1 MKRKTARRLKIAGAL
16 VLALALFTIMALVTL
31 SSPWFH
37 EKVRQRIVA
46 ELERVTGGTAIVG
59 SWVFNWQ
66 LLTVEFSDLTLHGSE
81 PANVPPLVRARSI
94 KVGLKII
101 SFWKR
106 NVDIESLLIVEPQVN
121 LIVAADGSTN
131 IPAPKIMRQ
140 TGKVGFEPLLD
151 WKIAKF
157 TFENGTL
164 LLAETKHDISARG
177 ENLQAKFSYDF
188 SGPRY
193 KGQLSMQP
201 LRFNARGIAPFDTDV
216 YLVLGLEKNR
226 IEVSSAKF
234 DLQRSQ
240 VEATGVIEDLSSP
253 KAAFQFTGHLA
264 ADQAAPILRIRGVTR
279 GMIELAGGSFHYNS
293 ATDYT
298 IASSVR
304 ARDLDVLQDG
314 IRFSGVRATSMMRL
328 NSRGMKLTSLV
339 VDVLGG
345 RFIGE
350 ADFPELRRFV
360 LNGTAQSIPI
370 QQALNA
376 FAPQLPPA
384 GKKTWSGVA
393 TGPVRVEGNLGGGPI
408 IASANVSIAPAP
420 GGIPV
425 QGSVDGRYD
434 GRSRT
439 LSLGKSYVVTP
450 AGRLD
455 VTGALGEQVQVQAAS
470 TNLDEL
476 LPVINAF
483 SKSPVN
489 SLPVQLKNGKATFT
503 GTVTG
508 KLSSPQIAG
517 AVTATSFTFS
527 GIDFDSFAGQVKLD
541 ESSLNVQDGKL
552 ARGGARPQI
561 SGSVGMTDWKIQPA
575 SPITAAATLSGG
587 EISELL
593 TLAGQK
599 QIPVRGG
606 LAVSARI
613 SGTVES
619 PRATADITVTTGVAY
634 DEPFDR
640 LQASVEYSPQL
651 LAVRQ
656 VRLVAGPAQI
666 TGSASFEPTRP
677 GSGMAQFRD
686 GRLVFQVTTNDMSVQ
701 RFRFLRRQR
710 PDIMGVVRTSFQG
723 AATLHDRGAGRSPET
738 LLTSLNGDLMTQG
751 LRLDNRSIGNVKATA
766 KTEASV
772 LKVQV
777 DSNFLNSNLV
787 ATGQWRLVPGYPG
800 EASAHF
806 SEVSLGMVREWL
818 AKPGERTALNFDGSA
833 EGAVTIAGPALD
845 PREWKAS
852 AQLSKVEIHPQ
863 EQGAVAT
870 PRFSLRNEGLVSLT
884 MEKSIL
890 TVASAHFTGPLTD
903 VRVTGTALIQPKP
916 SLDLRLNGDV
926 NLAVA
931 RNFTRDIETEGAAKI
946 NASVRGPLDQPQVNG
961 RLDVS
966 NGSLHFPDIT
976 TGLSGASGAILFSG
990 SQANIL
996 DFSGLVGGGKVDVS
1010 GVVGYAGG
1018 EVSYHVDVT
1027 ATDVRVRYPEGAS
1040 TSADAELSLRG
1051 TSQRSTL
1058 SGSISVLRTGFN
1070 PRTDFSSILGKA
1082 TEPVRTP
1089 SARAGPL
1096 SSMHFD
1102 VRIETAP
1109 DISFESSFAQDI
1121 QVEGNLRLQG
1131 TPYNPVLLGRLNITQ
1146 GDINFFGTRYTINQ
1160 GSVTFANPVKMEP
1173 VLNVDLETRVQGI
1186 DVILTV
1192 SGPINKLNVTPRSDP
1207 PLEMSQVLALLAT
1220 GSSRSSDPT
1229 LAARQTVAN
1238 QGFTQLGASALIG
1251 QVVANPVS
1259 SRLQRF
1265 FGVSRLKIDPQLNG
1279 VENNPQ
1285 ARLTLEQQVAKNL
1298 TFTYITNLS
1307 SSNQQIVRVEWALNR
1322 RWSLIAVRDENGLF
1336 GLDFLYKKSFK

>member
-16 VLALALFTIMALVTL
+16 VLVFALLTTIAVLTL
-31 SSPWFH
+31 RSPWFH
-37 EKVRQRIVA
+37 EQVRQRIVA
-46 ELERVTGGTAIVG
+46 ELERVTGGTATLG

-66 LLTVEFSDLTLHGSE
+66 LLTAEFNDLTLHGSE
-81 PANVPPLVRARSI
+81 PANVPPLLRARSI

-106 NVDIESLLIVEPQVN
+106 NVDIESLLIVEPLVN

-131 IPAPKIMRQ
+131 IPAPKIMRR
-140 TGKVGFEPLLD
+140 TGKVGLEPLLD
-151 WKIAKF
+151 WKIGKF
-157 TFENGTL
+157 TLENGTL
-164 LLAETKHDISARG
+164 LFAETKRDISARG

-201 LRFNARGIAPFDTDV
+201 LRINARGISPLDTDV

-226 IEVSSAKF
+226 IEFSSAKF
-234 DLQRSQ
+234 DLRRSHL
-240 VEATGVIEDLSSP
+240 EATGAIENLSSP
-253 KAAFQFTGHLA
+253 KGAFQFTAHLA
-264 ADQAAPILRIRGVTR
+264 VEQAAPLFRIRGPKR
-279 GMIELAGGSFHYNS
+279 GTIELAGSFHYNNAS
-293 ATDYT
+293 DYT
-298 IASSVR
+298 VVSSVR
-304 ARDLDVLQDG
+304 ARDLDVQQDG
-314 IRFSGVRATSMMRL
+314 IRVSDVRATSRL
-328 NSRGMKLTSLV
+328 HLNPRGMKLSALV
-339 VDVLGG
+339 VDILGG
-345 RFIGE
+345 RFTGE
-350 ADFPELRRFV
+350 ADFPELRRFIV
-360 LNGTAQSIPI
+360 SGNAQGIPI
-370 QQALNA
+370 QQALNT

-393 TGPVRVEGNLGGGPI
+393 TGPVRVEGDLRGGPVM
-408 IASANVSIAPAP
+408 ASANVAISPAP

-425 QGSVDGRYD
+425 QGAVDGRYD

-455 VTGALGEQVQVQAAS
+455 VTGVLGQQVQVQAVS
-470 TNLDEL
+470 TNLEEL

-483 SKSPVN
+483 SKSPLN
-489 SLPVQLKNGKATFT
+489 SLPVQLKNGKAMFT
-503 GTVTG
+503 GTVSG
-508 KLSSPQIAG
+508 KLSSPQIVG
-517 AVTATSFTFS
+517 AVTATSFTYA
-527 GIDFDSFAGQVKLD
+527 GIDFDSFAGQLNLN
-541 ESSLNVQDGKL
+541 ESSLNLRDGRL
-552 ARGGARPQI
+552 ARGSARAQIAGALGMINWKPQP
-561 SGSVGMTDWKIQPA
+561 SSQ
-575 SPITAAATLSGG
+575 ITATGTLSGA

-593 TLAGQK
+593 ALAGQK
-599 QIPVRGG
+599 QVPVRGG
-606 LAVSARI
+606 LAVSARVN
-613 SGTVES
+613 GTVES
-619 PRATADITVTTGVAY
+619 PTGNADITVTAGVAY

-640 LQASVEYSPQL
+640 LQATLEYSRQL
-651 LAVRQ
+651 IAVRQ
-656 VRLVAGPAQI
+656 VRLTAGPAQI
-666 TGSASFEPTRP
+666 SGSASFEPTRP
-677 GSGMAQFRD
+677 ATGADQFRD
-686 GRLVFQVTTNDMSVQ
+686 GRLQFQIVTNDMSVQ

-723 AATLHDRGAGRSPET
+723 AATLQDRGAGRSPEA
-738 LLTSLNGDLMTQG
+738 LLTSLTGDLTTQG

-766 KTEASV
+766 KTEAAV

-800 EASAHF
+800 EANARF

-818 AKPGERTALNFDGSA
+818 GTPGERSALNFDGSA
-833 EGAVTIAGPALD
+833 EGVISIAGPALD
-845 PREWKAS
+845 PRGWKAS
-852 AQLSKVEIHPQ
+852 AQFSKVEIHPQ
-863 EQGAVAT
+863 EQGAVAA
-870 PRFSLRNEGLVSLT
+870 PRFSLRNEGPVALT
-884 MEKSIL
+884 MEKSVV
-890 TVASAHFTGPLTD
+890 TVSSAHFTGPLTD
-903 VRVTGTALIQPKP
+903 VRVAGTALVEPKP
-916 SLDLRLNGDV
+916 SLDLRVNGDV

-946 NASVRGPLDQPQVNG
+946 NASVRGPLDQPLING
-961 RLDVS
+961 RLDIS

-976 TGLSGASGAILFSG
+976 TGLSGATGAILFSG
-990 SQANIL
+990 KQANIQG
-996 DFSGLVGGGKVDVS
+996 FSGQVGGGTVELS

-1018 EVSYHVDVT
+1018 ELSYHVDVE

-1040 TSADAELSLRG
+1040 TSGDAELNLRG

-1082 TEPVRTP
+1082 SAPVRTP
-1089 SARAGPL
+1089 SARVGPL
-1096 SSMHFD
+1096 SGMHFD
-1102 VRIETAP
+1102 IRIETAP

-1146 GDINFFGTRYTINQ
+1146 GEINFFGTRYTISQ

-1220 GSSRSSDPT
+1220 GSARSSDPT

-1265 FGVSRLKIDPQLNG
+1265 FGVSRLKIDPQLTG

-1307 SSNQQIVRVEWALNR
+1307 SSNQQIVRVEWSLNR
-1322 RWSLIAVRDENGLF
+1322 NWSVIAVRDENGLF